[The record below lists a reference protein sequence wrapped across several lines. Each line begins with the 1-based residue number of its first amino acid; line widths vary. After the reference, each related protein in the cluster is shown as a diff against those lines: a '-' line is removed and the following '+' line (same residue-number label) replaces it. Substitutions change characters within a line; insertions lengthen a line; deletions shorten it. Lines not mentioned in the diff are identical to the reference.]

1 MTLYNVERCKLSQR
15 GLERSR
21 GGNRFFLHFGLKIRH
36 LVASNLLFFLRIDYS
51 HSLSGVRLN
60 LGA

>member
-1 MTLYNVERCKLSQR
+1 MYAVSCPSGVWSGAAAEIEFFAFWPLNQTS
-15 GLERSR
+15 
-21 GGNRFFLHFGLKIRH
+21 GGIKFTI
-36 LVASNLLFFLRIDYS
+36 FLRIDYS